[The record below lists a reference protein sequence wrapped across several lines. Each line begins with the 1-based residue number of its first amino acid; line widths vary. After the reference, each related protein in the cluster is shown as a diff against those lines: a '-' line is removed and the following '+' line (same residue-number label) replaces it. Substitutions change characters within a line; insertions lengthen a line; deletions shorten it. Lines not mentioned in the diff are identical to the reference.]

1 MFQSRSWVG
10 KWMILGYVL
19 SSSLFAQSFFTTPPG
34 TNFNSSQGNAVPKPS
49 PSPVLTPAEYQ
60 SQVNTLHEQSMNNLQ
75 SKYQQQYKSNPSQ
88 SISTGAPPAPPPPP
102 DTSISNAPTQNTMP
116 MQSPPPGMMAT
127 PPSSTSQPAAPAA
140 PLPAP
145 PAAPGQQNGGGGGG
159 GSPYT
164 GFGGGGGGSTGGSKA
179 PASGGGGGGWNIKY

>member
-1 MFQSRSWVG
+1 MFQSRLWMG

-34 TNFNSSQGNAVPKPS
+34 TNFSSQGNAVPKPS
-49 PSPVLTPAEYQ
+49 PSPVLTPSEYQ

-88 SISTGAPPAPPPPP
+88 SVATGVPPALPPPP
-102 DTSISNAPTQNTMP
+102 DTSISNSPSQNTMP
-116 MQSPPPGMMAT
+116 MQSSPPPAGMMAA
-127 PPSSTSQPAAPAA
+127 PPSSTVQPAAPAA
-140 PLPAP
+140 PLPAA
-145 PAAPGQQNGGGGGG
+145 PAAPGTQQNGGG

-164 GFGGGGGGSTGGSKA
+164 GFGGGSGGSTGGSKA